1 MLQNY
6 ELYLIF
12 NPELS
17 SDQISEQQNQI
28 LGTLDTELKAQNVQT
43 NVEGLK
49 KMAYP
54 ISKYRTGFYTL
65 ITFDVDLEFSRNIK
79 NVEKKLNLNESV
91 IRYIVINQTEFL
103 TQKSKEKRNE
113 VEITNHRELNK
124 GKNTTKKCISKYMG
138 IRVIDYKDVD
148 YLNQFTSPYAK
159 IFAKAKTGSSSKF
172 QRKINQ
178 AIKRARHMALMPFT
192 PIHND

>member
-17 SDQISEQQNQI
+17 SEQINEKQDFVLNLLNS
-28 LGTLDTELKAQNVQT
+28 ELKAENVVV
-43 NVEGLK
+43 NSEGLR

-54 ISKYRTGFYTL
+54 VSAFRTGFYML
-65 ITFDVDLEFSRNIK
+65 ITFDANIANVK
-79 NVEKKLNLNESV
+79 NMTNIEKKINLEESV
-91 IRYIVINQTEFL
+91 IRYIIVNQTEFL
-103 TQKSKEKRNE
+103 VQKSKEKRTN
-113 VEITNHRELNK
+113 VDIVNHRELNK
-124 GKNTTKKCISKYMG
+124 GKNTDKKCISKYLG
-138 IRVIDYKDVD
+138 LRVVDYKDTE

-159 IFAKAKTGSSSKF
+159 IFVRSKTGTSSKF

-192 PIHND
+192 PIHNV

>member
-17 SDQISEQQNQI
+17 SDQINEKQDFV
-28 LGTLDTELKAQNVQT
+28 LGLLNSELKAENIVV
-43 NVEGLK
+43 NSEGLR

-54 ISKYRTGFYTL
+54 VDTFRTGFYTL
-65 ITFDVDLEFSRNIK
+65 ITFDAAIANVK
-79 NVEKKLNLNESV
+79 NMTMIEKKVNLEESI
-91 IRYIVINQTEFL
+91 IRYIIVNQTDFL
-103 TQKSKEKRNE
+103 KQRSKEKRTN
-113 VEITNHRELNK
+113 VEIVNHRELNK
-124 GKNTTKKCISKYMG
+124 GKNTDKKCISKYLG
-138 IRVIDYKDVD
+138 LRVVDYKDTE

-159 IFAKAKTGSSSKF
+159 IFVRSKTGTSSKF

-192 PIHND
+192 PIHNI